1 MRRCGGSLCVR
12 CGQCGSGPVTTGGV
26 LRGLVLSCHPI
37 PTLAVTAIS
46 AGLAALAGLSPG
58 RIVLL
63 VGAVLA
69 GQLSIGWSNDAIDAA
84 RDRVSERTDKPVA
97 SGAVSTRLIAVAAGI
112 ALLVAVVLS
121 LALGLLPGLASLTVI
136 ACGWLYNLGLKAS
149 VFSFVPYAIAF
160 GTLPAIATLSLP
172 QPEWPAIW
180 AVLAGAL
187 FGVSAHLANVLPDLD
202 DDEQTGVRGLPH
214 RLGQR
219 ATAVACPV
227 LLGAAALVILFG
239 AAQATGPEGWR
250 WVAAVVL
257 LVVTGAGVLV
267 GLARPAGRALF
278 LLVIAVALSAIV
290 LFAVSGQSLS

>member
-1 MRRCGGSLCVR
+1 MGSQVTIGGTSKRSTV
-12 CGQCGSGPVTTGGV
+12 GG
-26 LRGLVLSCHPI
+26 LIRGLALSCHPI

-58 RIVLL
+58 RLVLL
-63 VGAVLA
+63 VAAVFA

-97 SGAVSTRLIAVAAGI
+97 SGAVSSRLVGIAAGV
-112 ALLVAVVLS
+112 ALLLAVVLS
-121 LALGLLPGLASLTVI
+121 LALGWLPGLASLTVV
-136 ACGWLYNLGLKAS
+136 ACGWLYNLGLKAT

-160 GTLPAIATLSLP
+160 AALPAIATLALP
-172 QPEWPAIW
+172 EPQWPATW

-214 RLGQR
+214 RLGAK
-219 ATAVACPV
+219 ATGVACPV
-227 LLGAAALVILFG
+227 LLGAAAVTILFG
-239 AAQATGPEGWR
+239 AAPAAGPEVWR
-250 WVAAVVL
+250 WVAAAVL
-257 LVVTGAGVLV
+257 LAVVGVGVLIGV
-267 GLARPAGRALF
+267 TRPAGRGLF
-278 LLVIAVALSAIV
+278 LVVIAVALSAIV